1 MSADGVWDD
10 VVGQDRALAPLKAA
24 VADPTAMTHAWLIT
38 GPPGSGRSH
47 AARAFAAALQ
57 CAEGGCGQ
65 CHACRTVFG
74 GTHPDLKRVATEKVT
89 ISIEEVRELIGIAQ
103 QTPSQGRWRVIMVED
118 ADRMTERTSNVLLKS
133 IEEPPPRTV
142 WLLCAPSS
150 QDVSVT
156 IRSRCRIVSLVTPT
170 ADSVAALL
178 VERDGVAED
187 LALEAARATQSHI
200 GVARRLAR
208 DSDARARRNQVLAL
222 ATEIRGVGDAVLAAA
237 DLVAVADDD
246 AKASSEERDGAERAQ
261 LMVTLGVDD
270 SGRLP
275 PALRAQ
281 VRQLED
287 DQKRR
292 ATRMKRDVLDRAILD
307 LMSLYRD
314 VAAVQVGASVHL
326 VNESHRGHIEQLGAR
341 TSLADTVR
349 CLDALGTARTR
360 LAGNVAPLLAME
372 AMTLA
377 LRPSAANVT

>member
-187 LALEAARATQSHI
+187 LALEAARAAQSHI

-326 VNESHRGHIEQLGAR
+326 VNESHRGHIEQLAAR